1 MRLLFPLFSLLL
13 VAPTAVAGP
22 PTSPRKGP
30 PRELVA
36 APPLAPTPVL
46 FPVWGNPWWGGFYG
60 NPFYPGLFPQ
70 PQAVIVPQPVPVAPP
85 PNPARLAED
94 AARAAATATANLT
107 LELPAAGEV
116 WVNDEKQ
123 PSSAEKA
130 RTLASPLLPLGRE
143 YTFKVRA
150 RWVEGNT
157 AYETQQTS
165 TVRAG
170 ERGKLTVYAG
180 TLVK

>member
-1 MRLLFPLFSLLL
+1 MRHLLPL
-13 VAPTAVAGP
+13 VALLIAGSAAVAGP

-36 APPLAPTPVL
+36 APPFVPTPA
-46 FPVWGNPWWGGFYG
+46 FYPVWGGGYWGGFYG
-60 NPFYPGLFPQ
+60 NPYWGGFSQ
-70 PQAVIVPQPVPVAPP
+70 PPVVIVPQPVFVPPP
-85 PNPARLAED
+85 PNPIRQAED
-94 AARAAATATANLT
+94 ADRAAATATANLT

-123 PSSAEKA
+123 PSSDEKA
-130 RTLASPLLPLGRE
+130 RTLASGLLPLGRQF
-143 YTFKVRA
+143 TFKIRA

-157 AYETQQTS
+157 TYETQQTS

-180 TLVK
+180 TPVK